1 MQLADFDYHL
11 PEELIAQ
18 KPLAQRRASRLLR
31 VAPRLGDIING
42 QFTDITTFLNPG
54 DLLVF
59 NDTRVVPA
67 RLFGQKQSGGKI
79 EVLVERI
86 LDDQTLLAHIRTSN

>member
-18 KPLAQRRASRLLR
+18 KPLEQRSASRLLH
-31 VAPRLGDIING
+31 VAPCSDDITNG
-42 QFTDITTFLNPG
+42 QFTDIAAFLNPG

-86 LDDQTLLAHIRTSN
+86 LDDQTLLAAAG